1 VFFRVDGW
9 LLKLTHRFLK
19 LSLWLYVSM
28 YVCIGVGIGIGGK
41 RVFVGRKLKI
51 FYAKEALIL

>member
-1 VFFRVDGW
+1 
-9 LLKLTHRFLK
+9 
-19 LSLWLYVSM
+19 M

-41 RVFVGRKLKI
+41 RVLVGRKLKI